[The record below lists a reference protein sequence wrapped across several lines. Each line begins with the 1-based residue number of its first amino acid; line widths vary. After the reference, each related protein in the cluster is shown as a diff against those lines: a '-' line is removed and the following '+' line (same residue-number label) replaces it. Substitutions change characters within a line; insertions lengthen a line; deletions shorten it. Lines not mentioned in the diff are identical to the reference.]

1 MPLSFQNTTNVVF
14 FLPKLLIIIVM
25 VFHRILDFKTGLNF
39 YSDPIFFLPPWY
51 LPPQQKSTRH
61 IQVSLAPGNGTQRT
75 RRATKD
81 AALWVSCI
89 PKLNLVKVVTK
100 IILYNT

>member
-39 YSDPIFFLPPWY
+39 YSDPIFFLPP
-51 LPPQQKSTRH
+51 
-61 IQVSLAPGNGTQRT
+61 
-75 RRATKD
+75 
-81 AALWVSCI
+81 
-89 PKLNLVKVVTK
+89 
-100 IILYNT
+100 